1 MASSIF
7 PAKEDREAYYD
18 SLGEE
23 MSDALKEPLLINQL
37 SGGEDAEFLR
47 TLDHRESYTEREKMA
62 TLNGVLEIENQADK
76 ELAALRSEY
85 DRKAD
90 SLTELQKRF
99 DIVTREVNKLG
110 DELRE
115 VRKDRSNLKRNLK
128 GTQEMAV
135 NLREALAEKRETY
148 RKLERERKA
157 LERKLHA
164 VRTRRDLEKY
174 HKAILASAKFN
185 PDSVDASYEDALN
198 TIYDLFRQDRE
209 EGGYKMLPEVLTRYL
224 DDEGLHAIKTNKRI
238 GDWSLDELMT
248 LYYAIR
254 AMKADARVM
263 LERKKVD
270 RSGKLQ
276 NLAIKYYRQLYGELP
291 EIDPLVGGVMG
302 SIIEELSIKQKKYQE
317 GMFGAIWNTVAGAMI
332 HSQRLARIIDG
343 NREGVMYDL
352 LVRRAY
358 ENSSKELSHSFE
370 RLEAAEAKMGVLLV
384 TDKSLRQDLYTYT
397 TIAGDKITLTRGRS

>member
-1 MASSIF
+1 M
-7 PAKEDREAYYD
+7 
-18 SLGEE
+18 
-23 MSDALKEPLLINQL
+23 
-37 SGGEDAEFLR
+37 
-47 TLDHRESYTEREKMA
+47 
-62 TLNGVLEIENQADK
+62 LEIENQADK

-85 DRKAD
+85 DRKVN

-110 DELRE
+110 DELRK
-115 VRKDRSNLKRNLK
+115 VRKDRSNLKRKLK
-128 GTQEMAV
+128 GTQETAV
-135 NLREALAEKRETY
+135 NLREALAEKREAY

-209 EGGYKMLPEVLTRYL
+209 EGGYKMLPEMLTRYL
-224 DDEGLHAIKTNKRI
+224 DDDGLHAIKTNKRI

-276 NLAIKYYRQLYGELP
+276 NLAIKYYNQLYGQLP

-302 SIIEELSIKQKKYQE
+302 SIMEELSIKQKKYQE
-317 GMFGAIWNTVAGAMI
+317 GMAGAIWNTVAGAVI

-343 NREGVMYDL
+343 NQEGVMYDL

-370 RLEAAEAKMGVLLV
+370 RLEAAEAKMRELGV
-384 TDKSLRQDLYTYT
+384 TDKSLRKDLYTYT
-397 TIAGDKITLTRGRS
+397 TIAGDEITLTRGEVLGLYVYGQNELGMEKLIMPWGNGIQPGQLADAVES